1 MKTFEEAKRQVKK
14 LIDHAAM
21 NMELPNDSVFD
32 EKITALLEAYEADR
46 LEKILLFADWIS
58 KGMWTRHEHTDK
70 LEDVGKW
77 YNTYRYSVMEEPL
90 TTKELY
96 ELFESEVPKPFKPE

>member
-1 MKTFEEAKRQVKK
+1 MKPTYEELKQNAKGCKGFRPFVFSE
-14 LIDHAAM
+14 D
-21 NMELPNDSVFD
+21 EL
-32 EKITALLEAYEADR
+32 TALLEAYEADR